1 MQDGQHAATY
11 TRDQERIFG
20 KLDVEGDTLH
30 FTSWGKHRKNS
41 EYPQRGHVVSRSR
54 VWVMQGDVEVHGA
67 WDDAQEA
74 RFEAIRRN
82 MEREIAQGDYQE
94 KLF

>member
-1 MQDGQHAATY
+1 MQDGRYAATY

-20 KLDVEGDTLH
+20 KLDVAGDALY
-30 FTSWGKHRKNS
+30 FTSWEKHWKHS
-41 EYPQRGHVVSRSR
+41 EYPQRGHVSSRSR
-54 VWVMQGDVEVHGA
+54 VWVMEKDVEVHGA

-74 RFEAIRRN
+74 RFEAIRRS